1 MEREVRE
8 GTFKNSFIFNNTLVV
23 NINIYATNFPL
34 PLPLPSKIQII
45 EINVFK
51 NFLVRLRAP

>member
-8 GTFKNSFIFNNTLVV
+8 GTFKNSFLFNNTLVV

-51 NFLVRLRAP
+51 NFLVRL

>member
-34 PLPLPSKIQII
+34 PLSLPSKIQTI

-51 NFLVRLRAP
+51 NFLVRL